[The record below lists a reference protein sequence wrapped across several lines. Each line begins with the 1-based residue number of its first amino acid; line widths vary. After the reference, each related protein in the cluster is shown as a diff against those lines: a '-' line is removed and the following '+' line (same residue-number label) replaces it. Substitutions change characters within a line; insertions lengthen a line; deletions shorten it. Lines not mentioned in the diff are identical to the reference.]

1 MSANDARHGPC
12 LTFLLGQDVLAL
24 DIASV
29 REIIQH
35 GAVTRVPT
43 MAAFLSGVM
52 NLRGAV
58 VPVVDVP
65 ARFGR
70 APSPVGKKTCII
82 VYDLLVDGQR
92 SPLGLQVDAISE
104 VIDLGGLPLT
114 PAPGFGAPIESA
126 CIRGIVRMGSR
137 FITVLEPDRAFDV
150 EELARMCAPERSLLA
165 A

>member
-1 MSANDARHGPC
+1 MSTTDACHGPC
-12 LTFLLGQDVLAL
+12 LTFQLGNDVLAL

-43 MAAFLSGVM
+43 MAASLSGVM

-58 VPVVDVP
+58 VPVLDVR

-70 APSPVGKKTCII
+70 PPTPVGRRTCII
-82 VYDLLVDGQR
+82 VYELLFEGQR
-92 SPLGLQVDAISE
+92 SPLGLQVDAVGE
-104 VIDLGGLPLT
+104 VIDLGAQPLT
-114 PAPGFGAPIESA
+114 PAPGFGAPVDSA
-126 CIRGIVRMGSR
+126 CIRGIARIGSR
-137 FITVLEPDRAFDV
+137 FVTVLEPDRAFDV
-150 EELARMCAPERSLLA
+150 HDLAHACAPSTGLLA